1 MKIISDRSLIQKVS
15 IVGLVVNFLM
25 REFWLKNF
33 DSALVIYWAVML
45 FFITTLILFPKKK

>member
-45 FFITTLILFPKKK
+45 FFITTLILLPKKK